1 VANRDLGVREQG
13 LAFGPY
19 LLLRSQKTLLE
30 RGRAVRLGNRAL
42 DLLIALA
49 ERAGEVV
56 SKNELIKYAWPDTF
70 VEESNLRVHVAAL
83 RRILGDG
90 DEKSRYIIN
99 VAGRGYS
106 FVAPVSLIDAPT
118 ATP

>member
-1 VANRDLGVREQG
+1 MANRDLGVREQG

-83 RRILGDG
+83 RRIVN
-90 DEKSRYIIN
+90 R
-99 VAGRGYS
+99 
-106 FVAPVSLIDAPT
+106 
-118 ATP
+118 